1 MTHGRPEL
9 HRNGKGPKRTRAA
22 DILRPTFKRF
32 FWHTYDHLG
41 TLIAANVLWL
51 VVCLGVVTAPAAT
64 AGLSYLARRVA
75 AEEETHIS
83 DFWVGFR
90 RDFVPSLKLGAFTLA
105 VAALFWFNADFYGRL
120 RGGLAFGGT
129 ALATLLVW
137 SGAFL
142 LLMHAHLH
150 PLLAGGER
158 GLARLLK
165 KSALLALDNPGFT
178 VGITLQAFVLAVIC
192 LVTGIGLLLILAS
205 LHATLLATGHREL
218 LKKYFPQSPEAAQPD
233 ETRTLRD
240 LWRPWD
246 SQKPE

>member
-1 MTHGRPEL
+1 MTHGRPESP
-9 HRNGKGPKRTRAA
+9 RDGAGPKRTRAA
-22 DILRPTFKRF
+22 DVLRPTFKRF

-51 VVCLGVVTAPAAT
+51 VLCVGVVTAPAAT

-75 AEEETHIS
+75 AEEDAHLR
-83 DFWVGFR
+83 DFWFGFR
-90 RDFVPSLKLGAFTLA
+90 RDFLPSLKIGAFTLA
-105 VAALFWFNADFYGRL
+105 VAAALWFNTDFYGHL
-120 RGGLAFGGT
+120 RGGLAVGGT
-129 ALATLLVW
+129 ALATLLIW

-142 LLMHAHLH
+142 LLMHAHVH

-158 GLARLLK
+158 SLRRLLK
-165 KSALLALDNPGFT
+165 KSALLVLDNPTFT
-178 VGITLQAFVLAVIC
+178 VGIVLQALLLAAIC

-205 LHATLLATGHREL
+205 LHTVLLATGHREL
-218 LKKYFPQSPEAAQPD
+218 LKKYFPDSPEAREPD

>member
-1 MTHGRPEL
+1 MTHGRPESA
-9 HRNGKGPKRTRAA
+9 RDGAGPKRTRAA
-22 DILRPTFKRF
+22 DVLRPTFKRF

-41 TLIAANVLWL
+41 TLIAANLLWL

-75 AEEETHIS
+75 AEEDAHLS
-83 DFWVGFR
+83 DFWLGFR
-90 RDFVPSLKLGAFTLA
+90 RDFLPSLKTGALTLA
-105 VAALFWFNADFYGRL
+105 VAAVFWFNIDFYGRL

-129 ALATLLVW
+129 ALATLLAW
-137 SGAFL
+137 SAAFL

-150 PLLAGGER
+150 PLIAGGER
-158 GLARLLK
+158 SLRRLLK
-165 KSALLALDNPGFT
+165 KSALLVLDNPGFS
-178 VGITLQAFVLAVIC
+178 VGITIQAFLLAAVCVL
-192 LVTGIGLLLILAS
+192 TGVGILFMLAS

-218 LKKYFPQSPEAAQPD
+218 MKKYFPDSPEAREAD

>member
-1 MTHGRPEL
+1 MTQGRPVPS
-9 HRNGKGPKRTRAA
+9 RNAAGPKRARAA
-22 DILRPTFKRF
+22 DMLRPTFKRF

-41 TLIAANVLWL
+41 TLIGANVLWL

-64 AGLSYLARRVA
+64 AGLFYLARRIA
-75 AEEETHIS
+75 AEEDAHIS

-142 LLMHAHLH
+142 VLMHAHLH

-165 KSALLALDNPGFT
+165 KSALLVLDNTGFT

-192 LVTGIGLLLILAS
+192 LVTGIGLLLVLAS
-205 LHATLLATGHREL
+205 LLATLLATGHREL
-218 LKKYFPQSPEAAQPD
+218 LKKYFPEPPDAVQPD

>member
-1 MTHGRPEL
+1 MTHGRPESAR
-9 HRNGKGPKRTRAA
+9 HAAGPKRIRAA
-22 DILRPTFKRF
+22 DVLRPTFKRF

-41 TLIAANVLWL
+41 TLIGANVLWL

-64 AGLSYLARRVA
+64 AGLFYLARRIA
-75 AEEETHIS
+75 AEEDAHIS
-83 DFWVGFR
+83 DFWAGFR
-90 RDFVPSLKLGAFTLA
+90 RDFVPSFKLGAFTLA

-142 LLMHAHLH
+142 VLMHAHLH

-158 GLARLLK
+158 SLRKLLR
-165 KSALLALDNPGFT
+165 KSALLVLDNTGFT
-178 VGITLQAFVLAVIC
+178 VGITLQALVIAAFC
-192 LVTGIGLLLILAS
+192 LITGLGLLFILAS
-205 LHATLLATGHREL
+205 LHATLMATGHREL
-218 LKKYFPQSPEAAQPD
+218 MKKYFPDSPASRQAD

-246 SQKPE
+246 SQKPD

>member
-1 MTHGRPEL
+1 MTHGRPESS
-9 HRNGKGPKRTRAA
+9 RDGAGPTRTRAA
-22 DILRPTFKRF
+22 HILGPTFKRF
-32 FWHTYDHLG
+32 FWHAYDHLG

-64 AGLSYLARRVA
+64 AGLSYLARRIA
-75 AEEETHIS
+75 AEEDARLG

-90 RDFVPSLKLGAFTLA
+90 RDFIPSLKVGAFTVA
-105 VAALFWFNADFYGRL
+105 VAALLWFNIDFYGHL
-120 RGGLAFGGT
+120 REGLAVGGT
-129 ALATLLVW
+129 ALATLLIW
-137 SGAFL
+137 CGAFL

-158 GLARLLK
+158 SLRRLLK
-165 KSALLALDNPGFT
+165 KSALLVLDNPGFT
-178 VGITLQAFVLAVIC
+178 LGITLQALVLTAVC
-192 LVTGIGLLLILAS
+192 VVTGVGLLLILAG
-205 LHATLLATGHREL
+205 LIATLHATGHREL
-218 LKKYFPQSPEAAQPD
+218 LKKYFPDSPEAREPQ